1 MRKDKKNQ
9 AVIKAISGFML
20 IFMLCLGSGGVK
32 ASAEGGGDEPSPVPT
47 PTPTVSAQEI
57 TPAPGEE
64 VIPDDAAPTDADEE
78 ESDTAE
84 TPTPTIAEEDGDEE
98 EPGIDLAST
107 PTPTPFPIQ
116 EAVITLA
123 FDTAVY
129 TGENITQKVVS
140 VVWGFDTLV
149 ENKDYIIG
157 EGLIRRE
164 IGNYKVSIIGI
175 NAYKGTAYAEW
186 SIVAPTPTPEPTE
199 TPTPAPDDPDPSDV
213 TPTPTEGPTPI
224 PEPGLRVLG
233 VQGKLYTGS
242 KITQDDVIVKYDG
255 LLLAKGRDYSIK
267 YKNNVDAGVA
277 KMIVTGKGNYKGKC
291 IVDFTI
297 YKIDLNEYCTAED
310 LVVSVKS
317 PVNDKTPE
325 VRWGDTVL
333 KRLRDYNMSI
343 EPKNLK
349 EPGVYDIEISGTGN
363 FTGSI
368 NISATVM
375 DGVNVKNLRVSK
387 IPEQTWTG
395 FAITPRVNIT
405 YRGKEVTSGIE
416 ITYEDNIETGKGYL
430 VITGNGEPFNGDTV
444 FAGRVKVPFKI
455 KGKDLA
461 DVAIISV
468 KNAVYTGKPCTPEIK
483 VKVGSH
489 VLSEGT
495 DYTTRFKYN
504 RKVGTAYYHIYGCGR
519 YSGKVRG
526 EFEITQCSIND
537 LDVDISIPERVYYEK
552 DGPMPV
558 PVITHNNI
566 LLRENIDYT
575 LTYSENRNA
584 GKLFKVTIEGIGNYY
599 GRATRE
605 VMCYAKPID
614 MTISMT
620 PDPAWKKF
628 TRVKKYIVKPVLM
641 DSNGL
646 MLEEGIDYEADY
658 TYTDIFGQPLDYDE
672 YMPQSRTICIHIEA
686 RGNYSGET
694 VIEYRAAASKI
705 SKAKFKVDPQI
716 YTGYPIEP
724 GQEQITASVET
735 GQYEI
740 IYYKNNVKTGTASMI
755 VHGLGEYGGYKKVKF
770 KITKYAMNE

>member
-20 IFMLCLGSGGVK
+20 IFMLCIGSSGVK
-32 ASAEGGGDEPSPVPT
+32 ASAEGGSDEPSPVPT

-57 TPAPGEE
+57 TPTPGEE
-64 VIPDDAAPTDADEE
+64 DIPEEAVPTDADED
-78 ESDTAE
+78 ESDGAE
-84 TPTPTIAEEDGDEE
+84 APM
-98 EPGIDLAST
+98 DLASP

-140 VVWGFDTLV
+140 VVWGYDTLLI

-175 NAYKGTAYAEW
+175 NDYKGTAYAEW

-233 VQGKLYTGS
+233 VHGKLYTGS

-277 KMIVTGKGNYKGKC
+277 KMIVTGKGNYKGRC

-317 PVNDKTPE
+317 PVNDKVPE
-325 VRWGDTVL
+325 VRWGETVL

-395 FAITPRVNIT
+395 LAITPRVNIT

-444 FAGRVKVPFKI
+444 FAGRVKIPFKI

-468 KNAVYTGKPCTPEIK
+468 KNAVYTGKPCTPKIK
-483 VKVGSH
+483 VKVGSD

-537 LDVDISIPERVYYEK
+537 LDVDISIPERVYHEK

-575 LTYSENRNA
+575 LTYSENRKA

-658 TYTDIFGQPLDYDE
+658 TYTDILGQPLEYDE

-686 RGNYSGET
+686 KGNYSGKT

-705 SKAKFKVDPQI
+705 SKAKFKVDPQV
-716 YTGYPIEP
+716 YTGYPVEP